1 MRKIPNQWVID
12 LKKCDLFIQQHL
24 RAEQY
29 FLDGGSNKGG
39 QHCHNVKFLFLTEG
53 CLPI

>member
-1 MRKIPNQWVID
+1 MSDWPEEMWPIYSTTLIGT
-12 LKKCDLFIQQHL
+12 L
-24 RAEQY
+24 RAEEY

-39 QHCHNVKFLFLTEG
+39 QHCHDVKFLFLTEG